1 MSLLRNFLT
10 DNWIYIFFFVFFI
23 DNFLIPD
30 ISVSYVYM
38 FSLYLPDSTL
48 SVVVMS
54 QLKLVSVILLI
65 GGII

>member
-1 MSLLRNFLT
+1 VSLLRNFLT